1 MELEKDGSGIMAPR
15 KSGGIC
21 GDRRTISRRMAPQAR
36 LDGNQ
41 REEPLVEGPNIAK
54 AIYHRR
60 PLIQRKNLREGRFQF
75 QACTVARSLL

>member
-1 MELEKDGSGIMAPR
+1 MELENDGSGMMAPR

-21 GDRRTISRRMAPQAR
+21 GDRRTISKRMPPQAR
-36 LDGNQ
+36 LDGHQ
-41 REEPLVEGPNIAK
+41 REEPLVDGPGIAN

-60 PLIQRKNLREGRFQF
+60 SLIQRKNSRVARFQF